1 MYLVDTTK
9 SHCSKF
15 DNNFAFQKSIDLFS
29 IVDYTYVLQ
38 AVHYL
43 NDLLCKQLSENTI
56 FGKLKKRLMVEIN
69 LWILPNKCYV
79 NAQV

>member
-56 FGKLKKRLMVEIN
+56 FGKLKKKANGRNQPVDFAKQMIR
-69 LWILPNKCYV
+69 
-79 NAQV
+79 